1 MIQSSTNRLSLSFAA
16 ACTVALA
23 PVVALAQEAA
33 EEGLVVGA
41 GNTVLRGP
49 EALNTRFQPYATD
62 IMREIAWFEEY
73 TLWFLVPIGI
83 FVGAL
88 LAYVIWKYNAAN
100 HPVASRTSHN
110 TTIEV
115 VWTIAPVLVLLFLAV
130 PSFQLLSAQFDP
142 PEDPSFTVKTTGYQW
157 YWDYEY
163 QNDET
168 GEALLSFSSIPLL
181 QDDDRDTFG
190 KTDRSIYPNLLA
202 VDNEFVVPEDVV
214 VRLLVTGGDVIH
226 SWAMPSFGKKMDA
239 IPGRLNETWFK
250 VNEPGLY
257 YGQCSELCGKDHA
270 FMPIAVR
277 VVTQPQFD
285 RWVQVATEVSLNEAN
300 KRLLTEIEGVA
311 GAAAAEAVDE
321 ATPNNASDDTPGG
334 DAVTDAEEAAG
345 VPETEDGLELQTPAS
360 AN

>member
-1 MIQSSTNRLSLSFAA
+1 MTLAGVAA
-16 ACTVALA
+16 AVLA
-23 PVVALAQEAA
+23 PVAALAQQAA
-33 EEGLVVGA
+33 EGEMVVGA
-41 GNTVLRGP
+41 GNTILRGP

-62 IMREIAWFEEY
+62 IMREIAWFEAY

-83 FVGAL
+83 FVGGL

-115 VWTIAPVLVLLFLAV
+115 VWTVAPVLVLLFLAV

-142 PEDPSFTVKTTGYQW
+142 PEDPAFTVKTTGYRW

-163 QNDET
+163 QNDED
-168 GEALLSFSSIPLL
+168 GAALLTFSSIPLL
-181 QDDDRDTFG
+181 SDDDRDSFA
-190 KTDRSIYPNLLA
+190 KADRGLYPNLLA

-250 VNEPGLY
+250 VDEPGIY

-277 VVTQPQFD
+277 VVTQEQFD
-285 RWVQVATEVSLNEAN
+285 FWFEAATSGSVGEAN
-300 KRLLTEIEGVA
+300 RLLTERIAADLVAAREGGAPVE
-311 GAAAAEAVDE
+311 AAALPLTDIEV
-321 ATPNNASDDTPGG
+321 TP
-334 DAVTDAEEAAG
+334 V
-345 VPETEDGLELQTPAS
+345 Q
-360 AN
+360 